1 MHMHATPGNRRTQRI
16 LQFSLVA
23 TFAYVLLTAL
33 AGIRA
38 NSLALLSEAGHNLS
52 DFFAL
57 GLSFLAVYLQSR
69 PANERKTYG
78 YQRAGVLAAFVNA
91 LALVVLSVWLAVEA
105 FHRLAAPVAVQPR
118 IMMVVAAA
126 GVVMNGAI
134 ALLLSRMSHDLNLRS
149 VFLHMLGDT
158 LSTAAVILGG
168 AAIFFTGIE
177 WIDPALSLLI
187 SALILWSSYGIVR
200 ETANILLEG
209 TPRGLSLAAM
219 REAMQQIP
227 GVEDVHDLHAWSLGS
242 STNAI
247 SCHITIADIP
257 PSASNVILEEIN
269 CLLHKQF
276 RIHHTTVQFEL
287 DGCEAA
293 VHGCQLPGEEDAHP
307 HSSHDHKH

>member
-1 MHMHATPGNRRTQRI
+1 MHASPSNRRTQRI

-91 LALVVLSVWLAVEA
+91 LALVVLSVWLALEA
-105 FHRLAAPVAVQPR
+105 LHRLAAPVAVQPR
-118 IMMVVAAA
+118 LMMIVAAA
-126 GVVMNGAI
+126 GVLMNGVI

-168 AAIFFTGIE
+168 AAIFFTGMQ
-177 WIDPALSLLI
+177 WIDPVLSLLI
-187 SALILWSSYGIVR
+187 SGLILWSSYGIVR
-200 ETANILLEG
+200 DTVNILLEG

-219 REAMQQIP
+219 RAAMQQIP

-242 STNAI
+242 SINAI

-257 PSASNVILEEIN
+257 PSESNVILKKIN
-269 CLLHKQF
+269 CLLQERFH
-276 RIHHTTVQFEL
+276 IHHTTIQFEL

-293 VHGCQLPGEEDAHP
+293 VHGCQLPSEDTGH
-307 HSSHDHKH
+307 HHHHDHSH